1 MKSKHP
7 IQYKEAEKKRKENE
21 EKNAQVKK
29 MKGAT
34 PKAKQNTIEKL
45 LIQQTKYSSTSSKQ
59 KTIDEAV
66 LKMIVKDMQP
76 ISVVE
81 DEGFQSLLHVL
92 DPRYELP
99 SRKSIMRMLPNAYDK
114 KVEEIKKEIS
124 QVSHVALTS
133 DLWTSRT
140 TESYMTITC
149 HFLSPTWELKSLV
162 LETLKFNL
170 SHTAEHIADAL
181 LKVSENWDISSK
193 VVAIVTDNASNIVA
207 AVKITGWIHVPCFA
221 HTLNLIVSEAI
232 KSDETVSDLK
242 KRCKQMVTFFHQSV
256 KATEKLKE
264 VQQQLKLPEHKLIQ
278 EVDTRWNSTF
288 YMFERIVEQYQAI
301 TTALCLSGRNDLC
314 LSTADIKLLE
324 ATLSVLQPF
333 EAATREISA
342 DQYVSISKAI
352 PLARSLQ
359 HLTAGSSCETSLGSK
374 LSAQMRRR
382 YTAIEQAH
390 VLALSTLMD
399 PRMKKMA
406 FSNREAARQGEQWI
420 IQEAKDLIAQ
430 ESTAGAQVPQND
442 KTAESHGEQNSP
454 GLWDLFDQ
462 KVVDSQFTRSSTSKA
477 TVEVQTY
484 FGEDVLPRLEDPL
497 NWWRIHEKRFNLLS
511 QLAKKYLS
519 IPGTSVPSE
528 RLFSKAGELVSIQ
541 RNRLKAKNVD
551 KILFLNKN
559 M

>member
-7 IQYKEAEKKRKENE
+7 IQFKEAEKKRKENE
-21 EKNAQVKK
+21 GENSKNKK
-29 MKGAT
+29 KKSA
-34 PKAKQNTIEKL
+34 PNAKQNTIEKSF
-45 LIQQTKYSSTSSKQ
+45 IQQTKYSSTSSKR

-66 LKMIVKDMQP
+66 FKMIVTDMQP
-76 ISVVE
+76 VSVVE
-81 DEGFQSLLHVL
+81 DKGFQSLLHVL
-92 DPRYELP
+92 DPRYKLP
-99 SRKSIMRMLPNAYDK
+99 SRKSTMRMLPDAYNK
-114 KVEEIKKEIS
+114 QVEEIKKEIS

-140 TESYMTITC
+140 TESYITITC
-149 HFLSPTWELKSLV
+149 HFLTATWELKSLV
-162 LETLKFNL
+162 LETLKFDL

-181 LKVSENWDISSK
+181 LKVAENWDISSK

-207 AVKITGWIHVPCFA
+207 AVRITGWVHVPCFA
-221 HTLNLIVSEAI
+221 HTLNLVVSEAI
-232 KSDETVSDLK
+232 KSDESVSDLK
-242 KRCKQMVTFFHQSV
+242 KRCKQIVTFFHQCV

-264 VQQQLKLPEHKLIQ
+264 VQCQLKLPEHKLIQ

-288 YMFERIVEQYQAI
+288 YMFERIVEQHQAI
-301 TTALCLSGRNDLC
+301 TTALCLSSRNDLC
-314 LSTADIKLLE
+314 LSAADVKLLVE
-324 ATLSVLQPF
+324 SLSVLRSF

-359 HLTAGSSCETSLGSK
+359 HLTAGSSRETSLGSE

-382 YTAIEQAH
+382 YTAIERAH
-390 VLALSTLMD
+390 LLALSTLMD

-430 ESTAGAQVPQND
+430 EATTGAQNENTQ
-442 KTAESHGEQNSP
+442 SHDEQSPP

-462 KVVDSQFTRSSTSKA
+462 KVVDSQFTRSSASKA

-484 FGEDVLPRLEDPL
+484 FGEEVLPRLEDPL
-497 NWWRIHEKRFNLLS
+497 TWWKIHEKRFNLLS
-511 QLAKKYLS
+511 QLAKKYLCV
-519 IPGTSVPSE
+519 PGTSVPSE
-528 RLFSKAGELVSIQ
+528 RLFSKAGELVSIR

-551 KILFLNKN
+551 MMLFLNKN